1 VGRGFDPH
9 PRSARLNGPVAQWS
23 EQGTHNPL
31 VVGSIPTW
39 PTGNFRLA
47 MLKKMEGETH
57 VPSNNQL
64 SEFDDIFA
72 ANQTFAASFEH
83 SHLTGIATRG
93 LAIVTC
99 MDSRINP
106 LAVTGMQA
114 GDAKI
119 LRNAGARV
127 TDDVLRTLVLAT
139 YLLGVKRVLVM
150 PHTDCRMANN
160 NEAEIHA
167 MIDEQHGVDTRSIE
181 FRTVDDQQS
190 ALISDVTRIR
200 TFPLLPKDLVV
211 VGAVY
216 DVATGLLNTVD
227 CDA

>member
-1 VGRGFDPH
+1 
-9 PRSARLNGPVAQWS
+9 
-23 EQGTHNPL
+23 
-31 VVGSIPTW
+31 
-39 PTGNFRLA
+39 
-47 MLKKMEGETH
+47 
-57 VPSNNQL
+57 
-64 SEFDDIFA
+64 
-72 ANQTFAASFEH
+72 
-83 SHLTGIATRG
+83 
-93 LAIVTC
+93 
-99 MDSRINP
+99 
-106 LAVTGMQA
+106 MQA

-167 MIDEQHGVDTRSIE
+167 MIDKQHGVDTRSIE

-200 TFPLLPKDLVV
+200 TFPLLPKGLVV
-211 VGAVY
+211 VGAIY
-216 DVATGLLNTVD
+216 DVATGLLNAVD
-227 CDA
+227 CNA

>member
-1 VGRGFDPH
+1 M
-9 PRSARLNGPVAQWS
+9 S
-23 EQGTHNPL
+23 
-31 VVGSIPTW
+31 
-39 PTGNFRLA
+39 
-47 MLKKMEGETH
+47 
-57 VPSNNQL
+57 PSNK
-64 SEFDDIFA
+64 SFDDLFA
-72 ANQTFAASFEH
+72 ANDEFAKNFQPHQLSGRA
-83 SHLTGIATRG
+83 LKG

-99 MDSRINP
+99 MDSRIEP
-106 LAVTGMQA
+106 LKIVGMGA

-167 MIDEQHGVDTRSIE
+167 MIDNQHGVDTRSIE

-190 ALISDVTRIR
+190 ALIGDVTRIR

-211 VGAVY
+211 VGAIY

-227 CDA
+227 CDS